1 MEKKFEVKES
11 PFHQQIVLPE
21 GISYSTV
28 ELLEGTALPKR
39 EPQIVKIEGTLDAPL
54 KWLEKRADTINE
66 KECHIIVDRE
76 KMSIA
81 LHIDETNYFETTITG
96 KLSFHPVFLKFGI
109 NSGVYRTPLEM
120 AEFFKM
126 NRSAFDNRQQAME
139 LVSQLR
145 GFRAKVD
152 KQVES
157 DHNPNKGDKRVLIAQ
172 AVDSNIPPSFKLH
185 IPIFKGE
192 QPVTLEVET
201 YFNADDLTCT
211 LVSPMANDFTEDTK
225 NTSID
230 EILDKI
236 VEIAKDIAIINV

>member
-1 MEKKFEVKES
+1 MEQKFEVK
-11 PFHQQIVLPE
+11 LPE
-21 GISYSTV
+21 GISYATV

-39 EPQIVKIEGTLDAPL
+39 EPQIVKIEGTLEAHL
-54 KWLEKRADTINE
+54 KWLEKRVDTINE
-66 KECHIIVDRE
+66 KKCHIIVDRE

-81 LHIDETNYFETTITG
+81 LHIGETDPFETTITG

-157 DHNPNKGDKRVLIAQ
+157 DPTPTKATNVYLSHRPLTATFPLL
-172 AVDSNIPPSFKLH
+172 SNSTFPYSRGNRL
-185 IPIFKGE
+185 
-192 QPVTLEVET
+192 LRWR
-201 YFNADDLTCT
+201 
-211 LVSPMANDFTEDTK
+211 
-225 NTSID
+225 
-230 EILDKI
+230 
-236 VEIAKDIAIINV
+236 

>member
-1 MEKKFEVKES
+1 MDQSLGKDIPKGIARRQFLQDNCDRAETKSYYKKF
-11 PFHQQIVLPE
+11 
-21 GISYSTV
+21 ST
-28 ELLEGTALPKR
+28 
-39 EPQIVKIEGTLDAPL
+39 
-54 KWLEKRADTINE
+54 EK
-66 KECHIIVDRE
+66 
-76 KMSIA
+76 
-81 LHIDETNYFETTITG
+81 
-96 KLSFHPVFLKFGI
+96 
-109 NSGVYRTPLEM
+109 
-120 AEFFKM
+120 
-126 NRSAFDNRQQAME
+126 

-192 QPVTLEVET
+192 PPVTLEVET

-230 EILDKI
+230 KILDKI